1 MILGEFYI
9 LIGVLVPIFSW
20 GEWPFSSLNLSSPE
34 YVPNFTFPFAYF
46 HLVKTE
52 PEMDVEFPTF
62 WNGDD
67 TNNYDDTSIK
77 MENADDDF
85 GSESYM
91 ENCSS
96 KQFYLILT

>member
-1 MILGEFYI
+1 
-9 LIGVLVPIFSW
+9 
-20 GEWPFSSLNLSSPE
+20 
-34 YVPNFTFPFAYF
+34 
-46 HLVKTE
+46 
-52 PEMDVEFPTF
+52 MDVEFPTF